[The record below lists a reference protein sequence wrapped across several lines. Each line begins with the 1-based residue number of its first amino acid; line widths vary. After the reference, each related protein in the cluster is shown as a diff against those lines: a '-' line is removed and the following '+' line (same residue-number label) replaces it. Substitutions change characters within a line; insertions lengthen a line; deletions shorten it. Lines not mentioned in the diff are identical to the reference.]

1 MTKIKR
7 KKMKK
12 IIGKTCIWEKEEEKK
27 ENKIHGLLLKDKLV
41 YKEKDV
47 LVKVIP
53 KAKEVEMIRSCD
65 TYQLELFFE
74 RNQKRKGKYFLK
86 KENISIDIYTVSKK
100 VESTNQN
107 IQIRY
112 EVYIENEKTK
122 ENTWTLQYEVIE

>member
-1 MTKIKR
+1 
-7 KKMKK
+7 MKK